1 MQRLDPAR
9 FDAVLSAWLVR
20 HHLLAGHALAVDGKT
35 LRGSASPTTPAR
47 QLLSAVLPDLGL
59 VVAQQA
65 VPTDTNEIP
74 CLQPLLDPLPLG
86 GLVVTADA
94 LHTHAATARYLV
106 EQKQADYVFTV
117 KDNQPTLK
125 ADIATLGLEGFPPSA
140 HGRHQGARPYRN
152 PRDLD

>member
-1 MQRLDPAR
+1 LQRLDPAR